1 MIAPLQDSQDLNN
14 VDAKKSMI
22 TFSNVSY
29 PKAATSQATSTIS
42 GFTVAFDNSVWQ
54 LRNSACPQK
63 RSQTFWQLSWK
74 HLEIA
79 GLAAKPSQ
87 GCKLKHWKHGNI
99 TTLQSQDSW
108 KEQLYFLNANTE
120 VTVQHNLKK
129 RGVYITEPEHKMV
142 ELYLFY
148 LTAQRLHSKFC
159 FPQLCLNQGLPGFPS
174 GELYLNWHVAWESS
188 ETH

>member
-14 VDAKKSMI
+14 VDSKKSMI

-63 RSQTFWQLSWK
+63 RSQTFWQLGWN

-99 TTLQSQDSW
+99 TTLQSQDS
-108 KEQLYFLNANTE
+108 
-120 VTVQHNLKK
+120 
-129 RGVYITEPEHKMV
+129 
-142 ELYLFY
+142 
-148 LTAQRLHSKFC
+148 
-159 FPQLCLNQGLPGFPS
+159 
-174 GELYLNWHVAWESS
+174 
-188 ETH
+188 